1 VRGASQPDEPLGSV
15 THLPTRPSFT
25 VVPDGLDTGA
35 LPAAAD
41 DVRPRA
47 ATERAARAVVLG
59 LLQRLVDGGRVVIDE
74 GGRHTSFGTLTPDR
88 HGRPPLQATIVVH
101 HPGAWRKVL
110 AGGSAGLG
118 EAYLDGWWDTDDLP
132 ALLRLLSRAV
142 RRTDPVRNRVERV
155 TRPVA
160 DPVRRLRRPDK
171 RRDRRNIRAHY
182 DLGNDFFELFL
193 DETMMYSSAVFPQWD
208 ATLAE
213 ASTNKVD
220 LLCRRLALTPSDHVV
235 EIGTG
240 WGGFAVHAA
249 STYGCR
255 VTTTTISDR
264 QFEYATKRVRR
275 AGLADRVTVLH
286 DDYRDLT
293 GTYDKLASIEM
304 IEAVDWRDYDTFFA
318 TCRRLLMP
326 DGVAGLQAIVIEPQR
341 FDRAKTT
348 QDFIKEFIFPGGC
361 LPSVDALVH
370 AATRSTDLTLTGLDD
385 YGLHYGET
393 LRRWRAALH
402 ANRHRL
408 PELGLGQG
416 FARMWDFYFAYCEA
430 AFDDRAISV
439 VQLTMARPGWRR
451 RD

>member
-1 VRGASQPDEPLGSV
+1 MRGASQPGESPASV
-15 THLPTRPSFT
+15 TRRPGRPNFT
-25 VVPDGLDTGA
+25 VVPDTPVAGA
-35 LPAAAD
+35 HPSVVDAT
-41 DVRPRA
+41 RPTLA
-47 ATERAARAVVLG
+47 ERTARTVVLG
-59 LLQRLVDGGRVVIDE
+59 LLERLGDGGRVVIDE
-74 GGRHTSFGTLTPDR
+74 GGRRTPFGTLTPDR
-88 HGRPPLQATIVVH
+88 HGRPPLQATIFVH
-101 HPGAWRKVL
+101 HPAAWPKVL
-110 AGGSAGLG
+110 TGGSSGLG
-118 EAYLDGWWDTDDLP
+118 ETYLDGWWDTDDLP

-142 RRTDPVRNRVERV
+142 RRTDPVRNRFDRI

-171 RRDRRNIRAHY
+171 HRDRRNIRAHY

-193 DETMMYSSAVFPQWD
+193 DDTMMYSSAVFPRWD
-208 ATLAE
+208 APLAE
-213 ASTNKVD
+213 ASTHKLD
-220 LLCRRLALTPSDHVV
+220 LLCRRLALAPGDHVV

-264 QFEYATKRVRR
+264 QFEFATERVRR
-275 AGLADRVTVLH
+275 AGLVERVTVLH
-286 DDYRDLT
+286 DDYRDLA

-318 TCRRLLMP
+318 TCRRLLTA

-348 QDFIKEFIFPGGC
+348 QDFIKDFIFPGGC

-370 AATRSTDLTLTGLDD
+370 SATRSTDLTLTGLDD
-385 YGLHYGET
+385 YGTHYAET
-393 LRRWRAALH
+393 LRRWRAALE

-408 PELGLGQG
+408 HELGLGEA
-416 FARMWDFYFAYCEA
+416 FARMWEFYFAYCEA

-439 VQLTMARPGWRR
+439 VQLTMARPGWGRPA
-451 RD
+451 